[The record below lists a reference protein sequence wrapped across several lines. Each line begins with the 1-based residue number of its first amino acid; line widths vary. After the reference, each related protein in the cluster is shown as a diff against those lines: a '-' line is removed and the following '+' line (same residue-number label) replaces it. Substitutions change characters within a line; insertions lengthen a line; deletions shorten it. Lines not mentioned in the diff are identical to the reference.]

1 MQVGVCL
8 AESDA
13 WSVAHRKPINLNAS
27 TRDENGYL
35 IIAVPGRNFLGA
47 RVFLWMIYVREG

>member
-13 WSVAHRKPINLNAS
+13 WAVAHRKPINLNPS

-35 IIAVPGRNFLGA
+35 IIAVPGRNFLWA
-47 RVFLWMIYVREG
+47 RVFL